1 MSGVLFDHF
10 IFKSRRFTH
19 RTKTICFAL
28 IIAIIVGTWWYFKDC
43 AWGIEGPAAVTM
55 KGRKWRKVRASRS
68 GTLSDPKLMIL
79 PHRLGTST
87 TRRSLL

>member
-19 RTKTICFAL
+19 RTKTIFFAL

-55 KGRKWRKVRASRS
+55 KGRKWRKVRSARS
-68 GTLSDPKLMIL
+68 NTFRSQAEDPAAQTWNIYD
-79 PHRLGTST
+79 
-87 TRRSLL
+87 